1 MNGRPWWV
9 FMPSSDLE
17 TAIGTSIWFGVAGVL
32 AALGLLYS
40 AWCTARE
47 NARPADHT
55 GPDLLYNRWQVFDS
69 PGSRLAVC
77 VGIGPA
83 FWPIAAVVLL
93 AVGTWRGL
101 LAAFRPAA
109 RAHYAR
115 SPEAV
120 RDRCAATLAEVE
132 ELAAGTD
139 PAADPEG
146 RALLDSIA
154 ATLREA
160 AGRPAQVQRAANVG

>member
-1 MNGRPWWV
+1 MNTRPWWV
-9 FMPSSDLE
+9 WMPSSDLE
-17 TAIGTSIWFGVAGVL
+17 VAIGTSIWFGVAGVL
-32 AALGLLYS
+32 AVLGLLYS

-47 NARPADHT
+47 NARPKGHS
-55 GPDLLYNRWQVFDS
+55 GPARLYDRWDLFDS
-69 PGSRLAVC
+69 PGSRLAAC

-83 FWPIAAVVLL
+83 FWPIATVALL
-93 AVGTWRGL
+93 ALGTWRAL

-115 SPEAV
+115 SPEAL

-132 ELAAGTD
+132 TLAAATD
-139 PAADPEG
+139 PATEPEE
-146 RALLDSIA
+146 RALLDSVA

-160 AGRPAQVQRAANVG
+160 ARTPARR